1 MRILFIGTVQFSYDV
16 LKELLTLPYDVVGV
30 CPLQQAVHNSD
41 HVDLSQL
48 AEEANIPW
56 RYSPQIH
63 DPDSL
68 DWIQSLQPDVI
79 FCFGWSRL
87 LRKQVLDLAPL
98 GVVGFHPA
106 ALPANRGRHPIIWAL
121 ALGLQ
126 ETASTFFFMDEG
138 ADSGDIISQEVIPI
152 LHSDDANSL
161 YLRITNTAIQQIRTW
176 LPALS
181 SKSNTRTPQD
191 QSLAN
196 NWRKRGPNDGLI
208 DWRMPAIGIHNLVR
222 ALAFPYPGAHMI
234 YQGSMVKVWK
244 SVVTSCSNHNI
255 EPGKIVAITSD
266 GPIVK
271 AGIDAI
277 TLLSI
282 QPKIKWNLGD
292 YL

>member
-1 MRILFIGTVQFSYDV
+1 MRILLIGTVQFSYDV

-30 CPLQQAVHNSD
+30 CTLQQAVHNSD

-87 LRKQVLDLAPL
+87 LRRQVLDLAPL

-138 ADSGDIISQEVIPI
+138 ADSGDIISQKVIPI

-161 YLRITNTAIQQIRTW
+161 YLRITNTAIQQIRSW

-244 SVVTSCSNHNI
+244 SVVTSCSKHNI

-266 GPIVK
+266 GPVVK

-277 TLLSI
+277 TLLSTE
-282 QPKIKWNLGD
+282 PTIKCKLGD

>member
-1 MRILFIGTVQFSYDV
+1 MRILFIGTVQFSHAL
-16 LKELLTLPYDVVGV
+16 LKELLALSADVVGI
-30 CPLQQAVHNSD
+30 CTLQQADHHSD

-48 AEEANIPW
+48 AQEANVPW

-63 DPDSL
+63 DSDSL

-87 LRKQVLDLAPL
+87 LRRQVLDLAPL

-161 YLRITNTAIQQIRTW
+161 YLRITNAAIQQIRSW

-191 QSLAN
+191 HSLAN
-196 NWRKRGPNDGLI
+196 DWRKRGPNDGLI
-208 DWRMPAIGIHNLVR
+208 DWRIPAIGIHNLVR

-234 YQGSMVKVWK
+234 YQGSVVKIWETA
-244 SVVTSCSNHNI
+244 VTSSSKRNI
-255 EPGKIVAITSD
+255 EPGKIIAITSA
-266 GPIVK
+266 GPVVK

-277 TLLSI
+277 TLLSTE
-282 QPKIKWNLGD
+282 PTFKCKLGD

>member
-1 MRILFIGTVQFSYDV
+1 MRILFIGTVQLSYDV
-16 LKELLTLPYDVVGV
+16 LKELLTLPYVVVGV

-126 ETASTFFFMDEG
+126 ETASTFFVMDEG

>member
-16 LKELLTLPYDVVGV
+16 LKDLLTLSDNVVGV
-30 CPLQQAVHNSD
+30 CTLQQASHHTD

-48 AEEANIPW
+48 AEKANVPW
-56 RYSPQIH
+56 RYCPQIH
-63 DPDSL
+63 DPDCL
-68 DWIQSLQPDVI
+68 DWIKSLQPDVI

-87 LRKQVLDLAPL
+87 LSKEVLDLAPF
-98 GVVGFHPA
+98 GVIGFHPA

-138 ADSGDIISQEVIPI
+138 ADSGDIVSQEVIPI

-161 YLRITNTAIQQIRTW
+161 YLRIISTAIQQIRVW

-181 SKSNTRTPQD
+181 NKSNARTPQD
-191 QSLAN
+191 QLLAN

-208 DWRMPAIGIHNLVR
+208 DWRMPATGIHNLVR
-222 ALAFPYPGAHMI
+222 ALAFPYPGAHI
-234 YQGSMVKVWK
+234 IFQGSMVKVWK
-244 SVVTSCSNHNI
+244 TKVITCSIQNI
-255 EPGKIVAITSD
+255 EPGKVVAITSD
-266 GPIVK
+266 GPVVK

-277 TLLSI
+277 TLLSSE
-282 QPKIKWNLGD
+282 PSIKCKLGD

>member
-16 LKELLTLPYDVVGV
+16 LKDLLTLSYNVVGV
-30 CPLQQAVHNSD
+30 CTLQQASHHTD

-48 AEEANIPW
+48 AEKANVPW
-56 RYSPQIH
+56 RYCPQIH
-63 DPDSL
+63 DPDCL
-68 DWIQSLQPDVI
+68 DWIKSLQPDVI

-87 LRKQVLDLAPL
+87 LSKEVLDLAPF
-98 GVVGFHPA
+98 GVIGFHPA

-138 ADSGDIISQEVIPI
+138 ADSGDIVSQEVIPI

-161 YLRITNTAIQQIRTW
+161 YLRIISTAIQQIRVW

-181 SKSNTRTPQD
+181 NKSNARTPQD
-191 QSLAN
+191 QLLAN

-208 DWRMPAIGIHNLVR
+208 DWRMPATGIHNLVR
-222 ALAFPYPGAHMI
+222 ALAFPYPGAHI
-234 YQGSMVKVWK
+234 IFQGSMVKVWK
-244 SVVTSCSNHNI
+244 TKVTICSIQNI
-255 EPGKIVAITSD
+255 EPGKVVAITSD
-266 GPIVK
+266 GPVVK

-277 TLLSI
+277 TLLSSE
-282 QPKIKWNLGD
+282 PSIKCKLGD

>member
-16 LKELLTLPYDVVGV
+16 LKDLLTLSDNVVGV
-30 CPLQQAVHNSD
+30 CTLQQASHHTD

-48 AEEANIPW
+48 AEKANVPW
-56 RYSPQIH
+56 RYCPQIH
-63 DPDSL
+63 DPDCL
-68 DWIQSLQPDVI
+68 DWIKSLQPDVI

-87 LRKQVLDLAPL
+87 LSKEVLDLAPF
-98 GVVGFHPA
+98 GVIGFHPA

-161 YLRITNTAIQQIRTW
+161 YLRIISTAIQQIRVW

-181 SKSNTRTPQD
+181 NKSNARTPQD
-191 QSLAN
+191 QLLAN

-208 DWRMPAIGIHNLVR
+208 DWRMPATGIHNLVR
-222 ALAFPYPGAHMI
+222 ALAFPYPGAHI
-234 YQGSMVKVWK
+234 IFQGSMVKVWK
-244 SVVTSCSNHNI
+244 TKVITCSIQNI
-255 EPGKIVAITSD
+255 EPGKVVAITSD
-266 GPIVK
+266 GPVVK

-277 TLLSI
+277 TLLSTEPI
-282 QPKIKWNLGD
+282 IKCKLGD

>member
-1 MRILFIGTVQFSYDV
+1 MRILFIGTVQFSHAV
-16 LKELLTLPYDVVGV
+16 LKELLALSADVVGI
-30 CPLQQAVHNSD
+30 CTLQQADHHSD

-48 AEEANIPW
+48 AQEANVPW
-56 RYSPQIH
+56 KYSPQIH

-87 LRKQVLDLAPL
+87 LRRQVLDLAPL
-98 GVVGFHPA
+98 GVIGFHPA

-126 ETASTFFFMDEG
+126 ETASTFFFMDES
-138 ADSGDIISQEVIPI
+138 ADSGDIVSQEVIPI
-152 LHSDDANSL
+152 LQSDDANSL
-161 YLRITNTAIQQIRTW
+161 YLRITNTAIQQIRSL

-191 QSLAN
+191 HSLAN
-196 NWRKRGPNDGLI
+196 DWRKRGPNDGLI

-222 ALAFPYPGAHMI
+222 ALAFPYPGAHII
-234 YQGSMVKVWK
+234 YQGSMVKIWETA
-244 SVVTSCSNHNI
+244 VTSSSKHNI
-255 EPGKIVAITSD
+255 EPGKIVAITSA
-266 GPIVK
+266 GPVVK
-271 AGIDAI
+271 VGIDAI
-277 TLLSI
+277 TLLSTE
-282 QPKIKWNLGD
+282 PTIKCKLGD